1 MNHCISKG
9 DMAAFAACVRRP
21 LRISS
26 SIPHSSF
33 LIPHY
38 TDLSLQDKSVST
50 SSSRTIS
57 RGIRP
62 CGGGA
67 AGRGHRDWT
76 GTALAGGA
84 AAGRAAIPLHAN
96 HQVPAFVHAQ
106 QHLGHLSRAAGVF
119 DRHPPAGARV
129 RHVPR
134 PAALRTEHGYA
145 HAVVPPAIASHP
157 GIQRHAFIIH
167 IHIALPSPRRS
178 QSAGRIF
185 TFRLCY
191 HYATG
196 KRCVPIE
203 FGGGLC

>member
-1 MNHCISKG
+1 MNRCISKG

-33 LIPHY
+33 LIILICRSATNQYLPPAPVQ
-38 TDLSLQDKSVST
+38 SPVASVPA
-50 SSSRTIS
+50 
-57 RGIRP
+57 G
-62 CGGGA
+62 
-67 AGRGHRDWT
+67 AGRR
-76 GTALAGGA
+76 AGGTGIGRA
-84 AAGRAAIPLHAN
+84 RPWRAGRRAGRAAIPLHAN

-119 DRHPPAGARV
+119 DRHPPAGAGV

-134 PAALRTEHGYA
+134 PAALRTEHEYA

-178 QSAGRIF
+178 QSAGRIL